1 METNSNNF
9 SDEEYVSCEYLQSGL
24 NMHTLNIS
32 TCNWFTKGLVFYKFN
47 EPIGGVSDPQTKN
60 VDFKKIDKFFETVK
74 KVGCKQVNFSLEFCQ
89 AIIYKQGNE
98 IPKNLYGLFD
108 YAQSKAEKAG
118 ILYQVYDVV
127 KDLLK
132 KGHY

>member
-60 VDFKKIDKFFETVK
+60 IDFKKIDEMRRETIESRK
-74 KVGCKQVNFSLEFCQ
+74 IPENCKGCFN
-89 AIIYKQGNE
+89 
-98 IPKNLYGLFD
+98 
-108 YAQSKAEKAG
+108 
-118 ILYQVYDVV
+118 
-127 KDLLK
+127 LK
-132 KGHY
+132 KKKWNYTGKSQI

>member
-60 VDFKKIDKFFETVK
+60 IDFKKIDEMRKETIESRK
-74 KVGCKQVNFSLEFCQ
+74 IPENCKGCFN
-89 AIIYKQGNE
+89 
-98 IPKNLYGLFD
+98 
-108 YAQSKAEKAG
+108 
-118 ILYQVYDVV
+118 
-127 KDLLK
+127 
-132 KGHY
+132 